1 MYPTFVNGN
10 GSGKT
15 LRLDSGLS
23 YVPSSNVLTAGT
35 FSGSGA
41 SLTALNADN
50 ISSGTLASAR
60 IEDNAV
66 TFDKLEDVANS
77 RILGRVSSGAGNA
90 EELTATQVRTLL
102 NVADGAN
109 VGITTASSNVVGTWS
124 VTANGSSA
132 YRFTGPGQSGDEDNP
147 DIYLVRGQRYS
158 FINTTGSSHPFRFRV
173 SSGGST
179 YSDGVSGSENGT
191 QYFNVQHDAPA
202 SLVYQCTIHGGMVG
216 NIYIVGQHLANGA
229 DNRVL
234 TATSAYGMTG
244 ESTLTYNGS
253 GVLEI
258 DDSGSSYTLKG
269 ASAKHEIGA
278 SASDNDLVIQNNKNT
293 VNATSNIIFKGSGS
307 GGESVK
313 ERLRI
318 TSSGRVGINTT
329 SDSMDGVTG
338 NLNIANTNFNNHT
351 VINLSRNTASDRPQI
366 RFQNT
371 NGNVGS
377 IDTFGSDL
385 IISSGNELKFRTNS
399 NERVIIA
406 SDGKLLID
414 RTVSSTSG
422 NHPALEIET
431 ICSGSEDTTFA
442 TGIDF
447 KVDGVHKKRL
457 AVTDGTGEGGGDWIF
472 YRDNGVDEGLR
483 ITSTGQREI
492 RDYHYGPWAFT
503 NNTAKTTITVGDPG
517 DNKFTTIK
525 LILTLIDGSY
535 RQGIWQG
542 EYTIFASNA
551 VGGPGVNYYLKE
563 LWQQV
568 GSANWSG
575 GVVSVQITSG
585 GALQVTADNG
595 HDDAAGNAYIHI
607 LDVIGHI
614 DGSTVASI
622 SS

>member
-1 MYPTFVNGN
+1 
-10 GSGKT
+10 
-15 LRLDSGLS
+15 
-23 YVPSSNVLTAGT
+23 
-35 FSGSGA
+35 
-41 SLTALNADN
+41 
-50 ISSGTLASAR
+50 
-60 IEDNAV
+60 
-66 TFDKLEDVANS
+66 
-77 RILGRVSSGAGNA
+77 
-90 EELTATQVRTLL
+90 
-102 NVADGAN
+102 
-109 VGITTASSNVVGTWS
+109 
-124 VTANGSSA
+124 
-132 YRFTGPGQSGDEDNP
+132 
-147 DIYLVRGQRYS
+147 
-158 FINTTGSSHPFRFRV
+158 
-173 SSGGST
+173 
-179 YSDGVSGSENGT
+179 
-191 QYFNVQHDAPA
+191 
-202 SLVYQCTIHGGMVG
+202 
-216 NIYIVGQHLANGA
+216 
-229 DNRVL
+229 
-234 TATSAYGMTG
+234 
-244 ESTLTYNGS
+244 
-253 GVLEI
+253 
-258 DDSGSSYTLKG
+258 
-269 ASAKHEIGA
+269 
-278 SASDNDLVIQNNKNT
+278 
-293 VNATSNIIFKGSGS
+293 SNIIFKGSGS

-575 GVVSVQITSG
+575 GTVSVAITSG

-595 HDDAAGNAYIHI
+595 HDDAAGNAYIH
-607 LDVIGHI
+607 
-614 DGSTVASI
+614 
-622 SS
+622 